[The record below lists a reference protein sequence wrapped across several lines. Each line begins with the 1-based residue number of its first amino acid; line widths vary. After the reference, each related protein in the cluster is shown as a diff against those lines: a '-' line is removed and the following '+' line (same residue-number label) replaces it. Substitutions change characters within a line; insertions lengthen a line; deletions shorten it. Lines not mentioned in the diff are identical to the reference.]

1 MLKVVVFGC
10 GHLGR
15 WHVDKV
21 IALNKEGLCELVAVV
36 DPCLTTPDKLKEK
49 KLDIPVFLSFE
60 DCNIDYD
67 TALVVTPTSFHF
79 DLCKK
84 LIQKKKHVFCEKPM
98 TSTYEQSLELQH
110 LIVENGVKFQVGH
123 SERFHQ
129 IWPEVKGKTEYFKGA
144 PILRLERQAPFK
156 GRATD
161 VDVVQD
167 LMIHDIDLMMYIL
180 GDNPVSVEAF
190 GKKQR
195 TDKWDFVRAL
205 FRFNTGAI
213 ATISVGRNHTQEIRN
228 FEVTNDAG
236 CIQVDLFK
244 KVLNE
249 AKSSAMT
256 DDTFV
261 ISKEYP
267 GRDHLLEEQ
276 RLFYKAIKENTKTVV
291 DEQDGVNAVY
301 IVEQVLNSLDTGK
314 SISW

>member
-1 MLKVVVFGC
+1 MLKVVVFGY

-21 IALNKEGLCELVAVV
+21 IALGKDKLSKLVAVV
-36 DPCLTTPDKLKEK
+36 DPCLTTQNKLKEK
-49 KLDIPVFLSFE
+49 GLDIPVFHSFE
-60 DCNIDYD
+60 DCKVIYD
-67 TALVVTPTSFHF
+67 VAIVVTPTSFHF

-84 LIQKKKHVFCEKPM
+84 LIRNKKHVFCEKPM
-98 TSTYEQSLELQH
+98 TSTYEQSLELQQ
-110 LIVENGVKFQVGH
+110 LIEENKVKFQVGH

-129 IWPEVKGKTEYFKGA
+129 IWSTVKEKTEYFKDA

-180 GDNPVSVEAF
+180 DDKPFSVEAF

-205 FRFNTGAI
+205 FRFKSGAI
-213 ATISVGRNHTQEIRN
+213 ATICVGRNHTQEIRN
-228 FEVTNDAG
+228 FEVTNEAG

-244 KVLNE
+244 KELKE
-249 AKSSAMT
+249 AKSSAMS

-261 ISKEYP
+261 ISSEYP
-267 GRDHLLEEQ
+267 ASDHLLEEQ
-276 RLFYKAIKENTKTVV
+276 RLFYKSIKENKKTVV
-291 DEQDGVNAVY
+291 NERDGLNAVY
-301 IVEQVLNSLDTGK
+301 IVEQVLNSLETQK
-314 SISW
+314 VISW